1 MSRTDF
7 GRPLCAG
14 LLWAALTLT
23 SPTTARAD
31 SPYPIGINLAGVA
44 DWSTENIFVD
54 AFKAS
59 RPWTPQKEGAAYGE
73 GGKLEGVEKTGWPT
87 RLADKQFAESLM
99 FVDMPGKIPGGKYF
113 VTWEGN
119 GEIEFS
125 EAARATLNRPGE
137 IDVNPNLQF
146 LALRVRKTD
155 PKNPVKNIKV
165 QKAEHRKASSPFLP
179 AFLKRY
185 EGFQVVRFMDW
196 QRTNNSK
203 QEKWEQ
209 RPKEKD
215 PTQATNEGVALEYC
229 IDLANTLKA
238 DPWLCL
244 PHLAN
249 DDYIKKFAQLVK
261 ARLDPKRKVY
271 VEYSNETWNTMF
283 DQAKY
288 CKDQGLKLGLSTNEY
303 EAQLRFSAQ
312 RSVEIFK
319 IFEQVFGGKDRLVR
333 VLAAHGANPWTGTT
347 AMDWQDAYKSA
358 DAVAIAPYFGNAF
371 GDPKTADKVV
381 AMTVDELLDGCKKM
395 IADNRKTNEKY
406 MEEAKKRN
414 LKLMAYESGQHLVG
428 YAGAENNEKLTKLF
442 HEANR
447 HPRMKELYLE
457 DMKNWQEIGGST
469 YCVFSSVGKYTKWGS
484 WGLLEHSLQE
494 TSPKYEAVKEF
505 MASGKK

>member
-1 MSRTDF
+1 MACSGSSVPRSAAPARIMSNPRTGGTNIRIATDPPPRTRGAAAPPPCRLVRGRAANLARRDCPDSPAYPDRSVVDRPRIAASGGHAPPPSSGGHYSITGPFLSARRETRMSRTDF

-165 QKAEHRKASSPFLP
+165 LKAEQRKAASPFLP
-179 AFLKRY
+179 TFLKRY
-185 EGFQVVRFMDW
+185 EGFQVILFMDW

-209 RPKEKD
+209 RTKDKD
-215 PTQATNEGVALEYC
+215 PTQAT
-229 IDLANTLKA
+229 K
-238 DPWLCL
+238 
-244 PHLAN
+244 
-249 DDYIKKFAQLVK
+249 
-261 ARLDPKRKVY
+261 
-271 VEYSNETWNTMF
+271 
-283 DQAKY
+283 
-288 CKDQGLKLGLSTNEY
+288 
-303 EAQLRFSAQ
+303 
-312 RSVEIFK
+312 
-319 IFEQVFGGKDRLVR
+319 
-333 VLAAHGANPWTGTT
+333 
-347 AMDWQDAYKSA
+347 
-358 DAVAIAPYFGNAF
+358 
-371 GDPKTADKVV
+371 
-381 AMTVDELLDGCKKM
+381 
-395 IADNRKTNEKY
+395 
-406 MEEAKKRN
+406 
-414 LKLMAYESGQHLVG
+414 
-428 YAGAENNEKLTKLF
+428 
-442 HEANR
+442 
-447 HPRMKELYLE
+447 
-457 DMKNWQEIGGST
+457 
-469 YCVFSSVGKYTKWGS
+469 
-484 WGLLEHSLQE
+484 
-494 TSPKYEAVKEF
+494 
-505 MASGKK
+505 